1 MGTSVTE
8 AEAAGKSTTTVAQ
21 QHQTKVTLI
30 GKVIAS
36 EYPRRHLVYFFHQGH
51 S

>member
-1 MGTSVTE
+1 MSTSVTE
-8 AEAAGKSTTTVAQ
+8 AETAGEPTTAVAQ

-36 EYPRRHLVYFFHQGH
+36 E
-51 S
+51 